1 MTADSAA
8 LHPRRQIPLDWAVL
22 TMDDIL
28 NFYMD
33 DSGTRHPDHD
43 PGKRA
48 AHAFDWFALGGIL
61 VKDSDEPLARE
72 LHSAFC
78 RKWGIT
84 CSIHSVEVRAR
95 TKGFLWLERRPKR
108 DQDIFYEDLYQ
119 LLKAVPVAGMACVID
134 RPGYNARYREK
145 YGRQRWSLCKSAFTI
160 SVERAAKYARSH
172 NCRLRVLPERCN
184 KKEDG
189 ILKGYY
195 NELKTSGQPFDAST
209 SEKYRPLGSE
219 EFKATLLE
227 FSPRMKS
234 SPMAQLA
241 DLYLWPICMGGYN
254 AENRPYKRLKED
266 GKLIECV
273 VQEPD
278 WPTLATKY
286 YCFDSHGQQV
296 PETKNPAG

>member
-1 MTADSAA
+1 
-8 LHPRRQIPLDWAVL
+8 V
-22 TMDDIL
+22 MDNVI

-48 AHAFDWFALGGIL
+48 AQAYDWFALGGIL
-61 VKDSDEPLARE
+61 VKDSDEPLVRE

-78 RKWGIT
+78 RKWGLT
-84 CSIHSVEVRAR
+84 CPIHSVEVRAR
-95 TKGFLWLERRPKR
+95 NKGFLWLERRPKR

-119 LLKAVPVAGMACVID
+119 LLKAVPVTGLACVID

-160 SVERAAKYARSH
+160 SVERAAKYARSL

-189 ILKGYY
+189 MLKGYY
-195 NELKTSGQPFDAST
+195 NDLKMNGPPFDPNT
-209 SEKYRPLGSE
+209 SEKYRPLAPE
-219 EFKATLLE
+219 EFKQTLLE
-227 FSPRMKS
+227 FLPKRKS
-234 SPMAQLA
+234 SPMAQFA
-241 DLYLWPICMGGYN
+241 DLYLWPICMGGYRAN
-254 AENRPYKRLKED
+254 TRPYKRLKED
-266 GKLIECV
+266 RKLIECA
-273 VQEPD
+273 VQEAD
-278 WPTLATKY
+278 WPMLATKY
-286 YCFDSHGQQV
+286 YCFDAQKEQP

>member
-1 MTADSAA
+1 
-8 LHPRRQIPLDWAVL
+8 
-22 TMDDIL
+22 MDDVI

-61 VKDSDEPLARE
+61 INDSKEIQARE
-72 LHSAFC
+72 LHADFC
-78 RKWGIT
+78 RKWGLT
-84 CSIHSVEVRAR
+84 CSIHSVEVRSR
-95 TKGFLWLERRPKR
+95 TKAFLWLERRPRR

-119 LLKAVPVAGMACVID
+119 LLKAAPVVGLSCVID

-160 SVERAAKYARSH
+160 GVERAAKYARSQG
-172 NCRLRVLPERCN
+172 CRLRVLPERCN

-195 NELKTSGQPFDAST
+195 DDLKVNGPPFDPNT
-209 SEKYRPLGSE
+209 SEKYRPLSPQEFE
-219 EFKATLLE
+219 ETLLE
-227 FSPRMKS
+227 FAPKMKT
-234 SPMAQLA
+234 SPMAQFA
-241 DLYLWPICMGGYN
+241 DLYLWPMCMGGYN
-254 AENRPYKRLKED
+254 AENRPYKRLRED

-273 VQEPD
+273 LDRGD
-278 WPTLATKY
+278 WPMLATKY
-286 YCFDSHGQQV
+286 YCFDEDGQA
-296 PETKNPAG
+296 PKTKNPANEGGVSVGHTR